1 LSALVNVVQ
10 DISTL
15 DVNTLESIYPI
26 NTYRNRYAS
35 VWLNRW
41 TPQHPTN
48 AYPSLINAANYGGA
62 LSVNSLDVVN
72 ASYVRLQN
80 VTLSYMFSFPR
91 AQSLKTLSVYLAGD
105 NLLTFTKFKGYD
117 PDANDSYV
125 GNSATLEK
133 ANYNS
138 FPLSRSFR
146 FGVTVGF

>member
-1 LSALVNVVQ
+1 
-10 DISTL
+10 
-15 DVNTLESIYPI
+15 
-26 NTYRNRYAS
+26 
-35 VWLNRW
+35 
-41 TPQHPTN
+41 
-48 AYPSLINAANYGGA
+48 
-62 LSVNSLDVVN
+62 
-72 ASYVRLQN
+72 
-80 VTLSYMFSFPR
+80 LSYMFSFTR

-146 FGVTVGF
+146 CGVTVGF